1 MPPSDDNRPKH
12 SKRVGKTSGTGTSRI
27 SQSTRRYLYA
37 GISASVMLAVT
48 AAGITSASAASA
60 ASASPGAS
68 RPHGVTLSSSP
79 LGVDVAPWQ
88 TADIV
93 SSSRDRMDRYLKQL
107 GSSVAVRYGG
117 GVFADADN
125 QLIGRNTNVISQAGH
140 QSADFT
146 GGRSQADALPFSRY
160 ASEARTIHANVM
172 VTLNYGTGSPSL
184 ARSWLSSIYAKHYP
198 VSAVEIGNEPY
209 GCSSPDMAITRSPV
223 RDSSYQPNVPARCPY
238 TQAGSGSA
246 GIKWFAKSFLA
257 HGPAFIAAVH
267 RADPA
272 AKVVLPYAI
281 SPPRDS
287 GYIWDHMVMS
297 AVHGY
302 SGINVLWYPEKSG
315 GIPSTQTELSYLT
328 QIPARA
334 AAIKADIHRYA
345 PHAFWM
351 IGEENLSN
359 QPTRRVCAPVTVV
372 FAAASAL
379 AWLAQ
384 GARNVDWWTAST
396 GNNSYGHCR
405 NPDFS
410 MFDRTGYPQQPFKG
424 FLLASRLAQPHAVL
438 RILNTGNRYVLGYFS
453 TLANGH
459 HAEALINISAKHTE
473 RVHGPSLSG
482 GTLTRLQYRSG
493 HASIVQTRVSAS
505 SVNAAIYLPI
515 DSVTVWER

>member
-1 MPPSDDNRPKH
+1 MPPSDDNHPKH
-12 SKRVGKTSGTGTSRI
+12 SKRMGKTSGTGTSRI
-27 SQSTRRYLYA
+27 SQSKRRYFYA
-37 GISASVMLAVT
+37 GLSVTGVLAVT
-48 AAGITSASAASA
+48 AVGITSASASSDS
-60 ASASPGAS
+60 SASSGP
-68 RPHGVTLSSSP
+68 RGVTLSSSP

-93 SSSRDRMDRYLKQL
+93 TSSRQRMDRYLRQL
-107 GSSVAVRYGG
+107 GPSIAVRYGG

-146 GGRSQADALPFSRY
+146 GRNSRPDALPFSRY

-172 VTLNYGTGSPSL
+172 VTLNYGTGSPAM
-184 ARSWLSSIYAKHYP
+184 ARSWFSSIHARHYP

-209 GCSSPDMAITRSPV
+209 GCSSPDMEITWSPV
-223 RDSSYQPNVPARCPY
+223 RDTSYQPNRPARCPY
-238 TQAGSGSA
+238 SQAGTGSA
-246 GIKWFAKSFLA
+246 GIKWFARSFLA
-257 HGPAFIAAVH
+257 HGPAFIAAVR

-272 AKVVLPYAI
+272 VKIVLPYAI

-297 AVHGY
+297 AIHGY
-302 SGINVLWYPEKSG
+302 AGINVLWYPTRSAAS
-315 GIPSTQTELSYLT
+315 PPAQTELSYLT
-328 QIPARA
+328 QIPVRA
-334 AAIKADIHRYA
+334 AAIKADLHRYA

-351 IGEENLSN
+351 IGEENLAN
-359 QPTRRVCAPVTVV
+359 QPTATLCRPVTAV

-396 GNNSYGHCR
+396 GNNSNGHCR
-405 NPDFS
+405 NRDFS
-410 MFDRTGYPQQPFKG
+410 MFDRTGYPQPPFKG

-438 RILNTGNRYVLGYFS
+438 RILNTGNKYVLGYLS

-459 HAEALINISAKHTE
+459 HAEALINISAHHSE
-473 RVHGPSLSG
+473 RVHGPSIGG

-493 HASIVQTRVSAS
+493 HATIVTTRVSAS
-505 SVNAAIYLPI
+505 SVNKTIDLPI